1 MRASRSAALTIVIL
15 LAALAG
21 CSTGTSS
28 TTTAAAPTAVRPVR
42 ATPPQWCS
50 WYTPTMVK
58 GSADGQQT
66 ILTATG
72 PGCRSKALIA
82 WVADKTGKP
91 WASTS
96 ITGGQIIAQLARG
109 GTTVR
114 IIETGFAAATER
126 TAGYLADDFEAAGW
140 RVQVAPVS
148 SGPTPSVLP
157 TPIGP

>member
-1 MRASRSAALTIVIL
+1 MRASRSAALTLVIL

-21 CSTGTSS
+21 CTGTSS
-28 TTTAAAPTAVRPVR
+28 TTTAAAPTIPTVKVS
-42 ATPPQWCS
+42 PQRWCS

-72 PGCRSKALIA
+72 PGCRTGALIA
-82 WVADKTGKP
+82 WVADKTGEP

-96 ITGGQIIAQLARG
+96 LTRGQVIAQLGRG

-114 IIETGFAAATER
+114 IIETGFATETET

-140 RVQVAPVS
+140 RVEEPPVS
-148 SGPTPSVLP
+148 SGPTPPPLP

>member
-1 MRASRSAALTIVIL
+1 MRASRSAALTIVTL

-21 CSTGTSS
+21 CTGTSS
-28 TTTAAAPTAVRPVR
+28 TTTAAAPTIPTVKAS
-42 ATPPQWCS
+42 PQPWCS

-96 ITGGQIIAQLARG
+96 ITGGQVIAQLGRG

-114 IIETGFAAATER
+114 IIETGFATETEK
-126 TAGYLADDFEAAGW
+126 TAGYLADAFEVAGW
-140 RVQVAPVS
+140 RVEVAPVS
-148 SGPTPSVLP
+148 SGPTPSQLP